1 MSDQPGGRASG
12 ARGFA
17 PMPPPPPGDGY
28 ALRPAAVTAASVLW
42 VVLGV
47 FLALAYGYWTAVS
60 LAVGN
65 DLAALFAACLAA
77 VAVGISRLGQG
88 LRHGRDERRVLT
100 VIGILTCLSLVP
112 LVLVVPAIV
121 LQYRPSSRHWFSL
134 PQAAA

>member
-1 MSDQPGGRASG
+1 M
-12 ARGFA
+12 
-17 PMPPPPPGDGY
+17 
-28 ALRPAAVTAASVLW
+28 LW